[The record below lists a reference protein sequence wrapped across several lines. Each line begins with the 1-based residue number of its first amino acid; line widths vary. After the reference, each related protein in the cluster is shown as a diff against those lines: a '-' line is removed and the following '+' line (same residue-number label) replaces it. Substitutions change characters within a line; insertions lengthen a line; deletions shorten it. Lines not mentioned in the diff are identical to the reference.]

1 MISVSG
7 VSKIYANGVSE
18 FCALKDINFSVKK
31 GEFFVIKGVSGS
43 GKSTLLSLLAGF
55 DRPNSGEIII
65 NNESICKLSIKFMSK
80 FRRENIGFIF
90 QNFNLIPTLSVL
102 DNILLPALP
111 DGTKDKKEFAN
122 SRLAKFDLENK
133 ANLLVGKLSGGERQ
147 RVAIARALI
156 NNPSI
161 ILADEPSASLDEN
174 LTKNLMSYFEN
185 LKDEGKTI
193 VVSSH
198 DPIIANSSIVSNF
211 YELKK

>member
-7 VSKIYANGVSE
+7 VNKIYANGVSE

-55 DRPNSGEIII
+55 DRPSLGEIII
-65 NNESICKLSIKFMSK
+65 NDESICKLSIKFMSK

-102 DNILLPALP
+102 DNVLLPALP

-122 SRLAKFDLENK
+122 SLLAKFDLENK
-133 ANLLVGKLSGGERQ
+133 ANLLAGKLSGGERQ

-185 LKDEGKTI
+185 LKDTGKTI
-193 VVSSH
+193 VVASH

>member
-1 MISVSG
+1 M
-7 VSKIYANGVSE
+7 
-18 FCALKDINFSVKK
+18 
-31 GEFFVIKGVSGS
+31 
-43 GKSTLLSLLAGF
+43 
-55 DRPNSGEIII
+55 
-65 NNESICKLSIKFMSK
+65 
-80 FRRENIGFIF
+80 
-90 QNFNLIPTLSVL
+90 SVL
-102 DNILLPALP
+102 DNVLLPALP

-122 SRLAKFDLENK
+122 SLLAKFDLENK

-185 LKDEGKTI
+185 LKDDGKTI
-193 VVSSH
+193 VVASH

>member
-1 MISVSG
+1 MARG
-7 VSKIYANGVSE
+7 ETFLG
-18 FCALKDINFSVKK
+18 KK
-31 GEFFVIKGVSGS
+31 F
-43 GKSTLLSLLAGF
+43 LLSRAF
-55 DRPNSGEIII
+55 
-65 NNESICKLSIKFMSK
+65 LSENFLRF
-80 FRRENIGFIF
+80 FRRKKIGFIF

-122 SRLAKFDLENK
+122 SLLAKFDLENK

-185 LKDEGKTI
+185 LKDDGKTI
-193 VVSSH
+193 VVASH

>member
-1 MISVSG
+1 
-7 VSKIYANGVSE
+7 
-18 FCALKDINFSVKK
+18 INFSVKK

-55 DRPNSGEIII
+55 DRPSLGEIII
-65 NNESICKLSIKFMSK
+65 NDESICKLSIKFMSK

-122 SRLAKFDLENK
+122 SLLAKFDLENK

-185 LKDEGKTI
+185 LKDDGKTI
-193 VVSSH
+193 VVASH

>member
-1 MISVSG
+1 M
-7 VSKIYANGVSE
+7 YANGVSE

-65 NNESICKLSIKFMSK
+65 NDESICKLSIKFMSK

-122 SRLAKFDLENK
+122 SLLAKFDLENK

-185 LKDEGKTI
+185 LKDDGKTI

>member
-1 MISVSG
+1 MCFKG
-7 VSKIYANGVSE
+7 YK
-18 FCALKDINFSVKK
+18 FSVKK

-122 SRLAKFDLENK
+122 LLLAKFDLENK

-185 LKDEGKTI
+185 LKDDGKTI
-193 VVSSH
+193 VVASH